1 VLIQT
6 FHTFRM
12 RSSVG
17 PPKFSLEKVTLC
29 SFQVM
34 HSQATDYQVL
44 GLDRDPQHQ
53 LLVSAAQHHQGS
65 LCVTLHSLSGD
76 NFFAYKV
83 RSA

>member
-1 VLIQT
+1 
-6 FHTFRM
+6 
-12 RSSVG
+12 
-17 PPKFSLEKVTLC
+17 
-29 SFQVM
+29 M

-65 LCVTLHSLSGD
+65 MCVTLHSLSGD

-83 RSA
+83 RLT

>member
-1 VLIQT
+1 
-6 FHTFRM
+6 
-12 RSSVG
+12 
-17 PPKFSLEKVTLC
+17 
-29 SFQVM
+29 M
-34 HSQATDYQVL
+34 HSQVTDYQVL

-83 RSA
+83 SFPFLLLPGVAGWLTIGSFTNGSLASGAL